1 MSAGWVAI
9 KRKITGHWSWTERP
23 FSKGQA
29 WVDLIL
35 MAQHKQKELMHRG
48 KKVIL
53 ARGELLT
60 SERKLSSRW
69 GWSRGKVK
77 NFLKLLE
84 NDDMVIIKKKPKEIT
99 VVTLVNYGFHQNG
112 K

>member
-1 MSAGWVAI
+1 MSKGWVTI
-9 KRKITGHWSWTERP
+9 KRKITGHWLWNEKP

-29 WVDLIL
+29 WIDLIL

-48 KKVIL
+48 QKLTL
-53 ARGELLT
+53 ARGQLVT

-77 NFLKLLE
+77 NFLNKLE
-84 NDDMVIIKKKPKEIT
+84 KDGMVTIKKKPKEIT
-99 VVTLVNYGFHQNG
+99 VVTIVNYCFHQNG
-112 K
+112 